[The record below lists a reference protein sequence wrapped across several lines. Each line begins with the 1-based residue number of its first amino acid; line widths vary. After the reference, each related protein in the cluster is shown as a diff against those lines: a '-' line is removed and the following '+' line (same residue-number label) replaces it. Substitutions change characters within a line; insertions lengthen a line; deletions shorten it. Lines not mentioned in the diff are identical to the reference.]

1 MSAKVVRKQEQESQ
15 GSAGFLK
22 LIKVCRQFIGTD
34 KPIQELNELA
44 SNLIMEFVSPLL
56 EQIHSVRSQHNLI
69 LLGILVWNVSL
80 ASDEKQES
88 AKNSALEMAKG
99 TPEAETELEKIWYW
113 LMERKQTAF
122 ADHSIYVISYE
133 IMEED
138 GVASVRVSRS
148 VEWPAAW

>member
-1 MSAKVVRKQEQESQ
+1 M
-15 GSAGFLK
+15 
-22 LIKVCRQFIGTD
+22 
-34 KPIQELNELA
+34 
-44 SNLIMEFVSPLL
+44 
-56 EQIHSVRSQHNLI
+56 
-69 LLGILVWNVSL
+69 WNVSL